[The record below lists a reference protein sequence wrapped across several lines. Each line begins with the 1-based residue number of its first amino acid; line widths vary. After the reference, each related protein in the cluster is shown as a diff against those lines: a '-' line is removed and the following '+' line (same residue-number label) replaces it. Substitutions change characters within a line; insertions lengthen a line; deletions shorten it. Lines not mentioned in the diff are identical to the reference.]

1 MVTTDTKRKMEKI
14 KKMYSLGSMSRTR
27 LISSIRL
34 VLSYIENIEKQ
45 DDLKLDIDFKG
56 IRNKLSDILRNKHIV
71 NNHYIHVD
79 EIFSNLS
86 ENNSKKSDT
95 GLAEVQHWADKIHY
109 LEDIIKDLGIRLFKK
124 VKHDQ
129 KDSNNND
136 FLFPS
141 NLDSFIGMIYEINLL
156 EMLLGKTKVFS
167 YPETLL
173 IDTSNLCNF
182 RCKMCTAHSSGVKTL
197 PAHFSNIKGVQDIFP
212 YVKRISFGGTGEPLL
227 YPYLDVLAGISKKYG
242 LHQWNSVEIIT
253 NGSLIDKRLSLL
265 EHIDKIVVSFDGANK
280 RTFES
285 LRAGAKY
292 ERIVDNIKLI
302 RSKYPEKSI
311 TFNVVVSRLNVDEL
325 VDIVKLGVNLGVKEV
340 VFNPIWLYDRLTFLE
355 LATSDYD
362 LFKEQI
368 KTINNITNGNE
379 ILIVNNLTEEWFV
392 DGGSVPRN
400 KKELYGLLERT
411 EYPKS
416 PYIRDIKEIE
426 NELKVI
432 ENFEYYPVSIERYI
446 RDRKTDK
453 TDKINEED
461 NDVYIRYAKILLR
474 LRSEFA
480 RRLLSRGKMCI
491 PFCTAPWTV
500 SYLNSDGTARAC
512 CTLPIEAS
520 ISDKQFLK
528 FWNSPAYIKLR
539 EAMTYKAPIPELC
552 QNCKHEMKYA
562 RMDKLVDYADEFG
575 AKLDEQKTFVRSG
588 ARVFFENRTYKMLFK
603 RW

>member
-1 MVTTDTKRKMEKI
+1 MENLKEI
-14 KKMYSLGSMSRTR
+14 YSLGSMSRTR

-45 DDLKLDIDFKG
+45 DDLKFDIDFKG
-56 IRNKLSDILRNKHIV
+56 IRNKLSDVLRDKYVV

-79 EIFSNLS
+79 EIFSRLS

-95 GLAEVQHWADKIHY
+95 VLAEFQYWADKIHY
-109 LEDIIKDLGIRLFKK
+109 FEDIIKDIGIRLFKK
-124 VKHDQ
+124 VKYD
-129 KDSNNND
+129 DERDFNNND
-136 FLFPS
+136 SSFPS
-141 NLDSFIGMIYEINLL
+141 NWDSLIGMIYEINIL
-156 EMLLGKTKVFS
+156 EMLLGKTKVCS

-182 RCKMCTAHSSGVKTL
+182 RCKMCTAHSSWVKTL
-197 PAHFSNIKGVQDIFP
+197 PSHFLSIKNVQDIFP
-212 YVKRISFGGTGEPLL
+212 YVQRISLGGTGEPLL
-227 YPYLDVLAGISKKYG
+227 HPYLGIIARIFKKYKWNE
-242 LHQWNSVEIIT
+242 WNSIEIIT
-253 NGSLIDKRLSLL
+253 NGSLIDKKLPLL
-265 EHIDKIVVSFDGANK
+265 EHINRIIVSFDGANK

-285 LRAGAKY
+285 LRSGAKY
-292 ERIVDNIKLI
+292 DRIVDNIKLV

-311 TFNVVVSRLNVDEL
+311 IFNVVVSRLNVDEL

-340 VFNPIWLYDRLTFLE
+340 IFNPIWLYDRLMFLE
-355 LATSDYD
+355 LTTSDYD

-368 KTINNITNGNE
+368 KTINNIANENE
-379 ILIVNNLTEEWFV
+379 ILIVNNLTEEWFAN
-392 DGGSVPRN
+392 GGSVPRN
-400 KKELYGLLERT
+400 KKELYSLLESA

-446 RDRKTDK
+446 RDKK
-453 TDKINEED
+453 TDKINEEN
-461 NDVYIRYAKILLR
+461 NDIYIRYGKILLK
-474 LRSEFA
+474 LRSELA
-480 RRLLSRGKMCI
+480 RKLLSRGKMFI

-520 ISDKQFLK
+520 ISDKQFFE

-539 EAMTYKAPIPELC
+539 EAMIYKAPIPEVC

-562 RMDKLVDYADEFG
+562 RMDKLIDYADELG
-575 AKLDEQKTFVRSG
+575 AKLDEKKTFVRSG
-588 ARVFFENRTYKMLFK
+588 AQVFFENRTYKMLFK